1 MNGGIR
7 AGNLFGIP
15 FYINTSWFF
24 VLALVTWSY
33 GSGLAY
39 EFDTLTGLAPWILGL
54 VAALLLFASVLAHEL
69 GHSFAAIRQ
78 GIKVRSITLFLFG
91 GLAALEK
98 ESDSPG
104 NAFWVAIAGPVVS
117 LILFAA
123 LTTINTVLPTSGPIE
138 AILSLLAYLNLV
150 LALFNLIPGLPLD
163 GGNVLK
169 ALVWKITGNPYKGV
183 GFASRV
189 GQFFGWTAIVIGV
202 LSVLGVTQFGSV
214 WTILIGFFLLQNAN
228 RSAQFAEVQ
237 EQLDGLTAADA
248 ITADSP
254 IVQQSTTLRQ
264 FADDAVL
271 TADKRWRK
279 YLVVNESEQL
289 IGTIAVSALQDVP
302 REDWETVTVSDRL
315 QPIESVEEVGSDKP
329 LLDVL
334 KLFEEKRVSE
344 LVVLG
349 EDRSLLGLLEKSSIV
364 RLLQKRSEVTPA

>member
-1 MNGGIR
+1 
-7 AGNLFGIP
+7 
-15 FYINTSWFF
+15 
-24 VLALVTWSY
+24 
-33 GSGLAY
+33 
-39 EFDTLTGLAPWILGL
+39 
-54 VAALLLFASVLAHEL
+54 
-69 GHSFAAIRQ
+69 
-78 GIKVRSITLFLFG
+78 
-91 GLAALEK
+91 
-98 ESDSPG
+98 
-104 NAFWVAIAGPVVS
+104 
-117 LILFAA
+117 
-123 LTTINTVLPTSGPIE
+123 
-138 AILSLLAYLNLV
+138 
-150 LALFNLIPGLPLD
+150 
-163 GGNVLK
+163 
-169 ALVWKITGNPYKGV
+169 
-183 GFASRV
+183 RV